1 MIVVVTVYSFQSI
14 TQSFER
20 VFEKIDKK
28 LKITEYLK
36 SMSPNFDSPYLWEN
50 SSPPLCVIHIQKR
63 LDLLFHPVFPKFA
76 QCCKNHTQIA
86 L

>member
-63 LDLLFHPVFPKFA
+63 LDLLFHPVFPEFVL
-76 QCCKNHTQIA
+76 CCKNHTQIA